1 MPEQNEV
8 VKVIFFVVLPVIQ
21 PVLNTQRLR
30 TNAMTRLLIVLLL
43 TCLIAPAW
51 ISPTTHPTRSSGLI
65 SAEPVKLSWE
75 TLRDVTFKK
84 KWYAEESVYMLYP
97 TFGPGVQK
105 LSGKTVDITGY
116 VLPVDLES
124 NLYVLSA
131 FPFSACFFCG
141 GAGPES
147 VVSLKFKKSDKKF
160 KTDERRTFRG
170 TLKLN
175 ADNIY
180 EMNYILADAEMIEQ

>member
-1 MPEQNEV
+1 MM
-8 VKVIFFVVLPVIQ
+8 
-21 PVLNTQRLR
+21 R
-30 TNAMTRLLIVLLL
+30 LIVFLFIGSLSL
-43 TCLIAPAW
+43 VGFRPAPIA
-51 ISPTTHPTRSSGLI
+51 TTVTP
-65 SAEPVKLSWE
+65 SAADPVKLSWE
-75 TLRDVTFKK
+75 ALRDVTFKK

-97 TFGPGVQK
+97 TFGPTVQK
-105 LSGKTVDITGY
+105 MNGKPVELTGY

-124 NLYVLSA
+124 NVYVLSA
-131 FPFSACFFCG
+131 FPYSACFFCG

-147 VVSLKFKKSDKKF
+147 VVSLKFKKPGRKF

-180 EMNYILADAEMIEQ
+180 ELNYIIADAEMVDAS